1 MSKKPININTA
12 TKDELMTITDI
23 GETRPG
29 MFIKDRSK
37 AALNLESLKLING
50 VPSHIWDPLVMSG
63 RITFEIDE
71 TDFVREDNTKQLME
85 KYKTEVLI
93 IKQADATN
101 TMELRKVK
109 KYRHFTK

>member
-1 MSKKPININTA
+1 
-12 TKDELMTITDI
+12 
-23 GETRPG
+23 
-29 MFIKDRSK
+29 
-37 AALNLESLKLING
+37 
-50 VPSHIWDPLVMSG
+50 MSG

-71 TDFVREDNTKQLME
+71 TESVREDNTTQLME

-109 KYRHFTK
+109 

>member
-1 MSKKPININTA
+1 
-12 TKDELMTITDI
+12 MTITDR
-23 GETRPG
+23 GEKRSR
-29 MFIKDRSK
+29 MIIKDRSK

-71 TDFVREDNTKQLME
+71 TEPVREDNRKQLME
-85 KYKTEVLI
+85 KYKKEVPI

-101 TMELRKVK
+101 TMELRKANENLQANIV
-109 KYRHFTK
+109 HFPI

>member
-1 MSKKPININTA
+1 
-12 TKDELMTITDI
+12 MTITDI

-29 MFIKDRSK
+29 MIIKDRSK

-50 VPSHIWDPLVMSG
+50 IPSHIWDQLVMSG

-71 TDFVREDNTKQLME
+71 TESVKEDNTKQLMA
-85 KYKTEVLI
+85 KCKTEVLI

-101 TMELRKVK
+101 TTELRKVK
-109 KYRHFTK
+109 

>member
-1 MSKKPININTA
+1 
-12 TKDELMTITDI
+12 
-23 GETRPG
+23 
-29 MFIKDRSK
+29 
-37 AALNLESLKLING
+37 
-50 VPSHIWDPLVMSG
+50 MSG

-71 TDFVREDNTKQLME
+71 TESVGEDSTKQLMG

-109 KYRHFTK
+109 YYRHFTR